1 MKDVKYE
8 RKLSYESG
16 QPYEN
21 FVRLNLAYGKKRG
34 KNMKE
39 EYAIK
44 LFDEYKIRTKWDLEI
59 GDYYYS
65 VIDVIA
71 VLTESKNP
79 RNYWK
84 VLKKRLK
91 DEGNELVTNCNR
103 LKMPAKDGK
112 MRLTDVATTKQL
124 LRIIQSVPSPKA
136 EPFKQWLAQMGKER
150 LEEIA
155 DPEIAMQRSINTYRR
170 KGYSEE
176 WITQRMRSIE
186 TRRELT
192 AEWDRVGVNEGIEYA
207 ILTDDISKAWSGMST
222 KEYKQ
227 YKGLRKEGLRDNMTN
242 MELILSMLAEGSTTE
257 ISKVENPDG
266 FVESRSV
273 AKRGGNI
280 AGNARRELE
289 STTRRKV
296 ISRRNSRL
304 LTFWMN
310 SFKIWDV

>member
-296 ISRRNSRL
+296 ISRRNSKTPNFL
-304 LTFWMN
+304 
-310 SFKIWDV
+310 DE

>member
-155 DPEIAMQRSINTYRR
+155 DPAIAMQRSLNTYRR

-296 ISRRNSRL
+296 ISRRNSKTPNFL
-304 LTFWMN
+304 
-310 SFKIWDV
+310 DE

>member
-155 DPEIAMQRSINTYRR
+155 DPEIAMQRSINT
-170 KGYSEE
+170 
-176 WITQRMRSIE
+176 
-186 TRRELT
+186 
-192 AEWDRVGVNEGIEYA
+192 EWDRVGVNEGIEYA

-296 ISRRNSRL
+296 ISRRNSKTPNFL
-304 LTFWMN
+304 
-310 SFKIWDV
+310 DE

>member
-1 MKDVKYE
+1 VKDVKYE

-242 MELILSMLAEGSTTE
+242 MELILSILAEGSTTE

-266 FVESRSV
+266 FVDGRSV

-280 AGNARRELE
+280 AGNA
-289 STTRRKV
+289 
-296 ISRRNSRL
+296 
-304 LTFWMN
+304 
-310 SFKIWDV
+310 